1 MSEGKVPAIIKG
13 HPGAIIEAWERKPDL
28 LAGLMLRLAP
38 WGRFAAKEGIR
49 ALLGFLE
56 ERFEDMNKR
65 FEDLGHYADKRV
77 GLAEGILGGFN
88 APMPAAVLAMLQKA
102 FLG

>member
-13 HPGAIIEAWERKPDL
+13 HPGAIIEALERKPDL

-38 WGRFAAKEGIR
+38 MGPLRREGGPR

-65 FEDLGHYADKRV
+65 FEDLGHYVDKRV

-88 APMPAAVLAMLQKA
+88 APMPAAVLAMLLKI

>member
-1 MSEGKVPAIIKG
+1 M
-13 HPGAIIEAWERKPDL
+13 
-28 LAGLMLRLAP
+28 
-38 WGRFAAKEGIR
+38 
-49 ALLGFLE
+49 GFLE